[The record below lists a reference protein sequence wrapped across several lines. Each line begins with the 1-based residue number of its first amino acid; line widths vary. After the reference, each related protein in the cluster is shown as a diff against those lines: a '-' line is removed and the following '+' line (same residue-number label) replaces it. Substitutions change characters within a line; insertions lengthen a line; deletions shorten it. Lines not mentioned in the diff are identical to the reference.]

1 MTFENIIKRVSQVL
15 AAAFMFLMADGFYL
29 SQKGFNWVDGSLVLV
44 KPAEASVPAA
54 AGGVVPSRFEMNAA
68 HVLGSADAPVTIYEF
83 SSLGCSHCAD
93 FHLNMLP
100 ELKKDYIDSGK
111 VKLVFADF
119 PIDAKSMKGAML
131 ARCMPADRY
140 FDFLSLLFK
149 KQLTWGLSFKTEK
162 LLTSYAELEGLSAEK
177 AKACMEDDDAAKEI
191 MSVRQDAMEKLQIQG
206 TPSFL
211 IRSDLGEEVLPGV
224 PDYEKL
230 KEVMEFPA
238 AMTFKV
244 AGVNR
249 ENLAQDIVAVIQKY
263 LPGDYI
269 PKEKLSSKGTYN
281 SVSIDIVAQNFEQV
295 ETLYKELAK
304 VEGVKM
310 VI

>member
-1 MTFENIIKRVSQVL
+1 MKFEDIVRTISSWVAGV
-15 AAAFMFLMADGFYL
+15 AVFLIASGIYL
-29 SQKGFNWVDGSLVLV
+29 SSKGFVMGPDGVPVLMKTAQAGEKEV
-44 KPAEASVPAA
+44 KINNNAVLPTGHAMGLAS
-54 AGGVVPSRFEMNAA
+54 
-68 HVLGSADAPVTIYEF
+68 APVAIYEF
-83 SSLGCSHCAD
+83 SSYGCFHCAD

-131 ARCMPADRY
+131 ARCMPADKY

-230 KEVMEFPA
+230 KEVLN
-238 AMTFKV
+238 KYL
-244 AGVNR
+244 GVN
-249 ENLAQDIVAVIQKY
+249 K
-263 LPGDYI
+263 
-269 PKEKLSSKGTYN
+269 
-281 SVSIDIVAQNFEQV
+281 
-295 ETLYKELAK
+295 
-304 VEGVKM
+304 
-310 VI
+310 

>member
-54 AGGVVPSRFEMNAA
+54 AGGVVPSRFEMNAV

-131 ARCMPADRY
+131 ARCMPADKY

-149 KQLTWGLSFKTEK
+149 KQLT
-162 LLTSYAELEGLSAEK
+162 
-177 AKACMEDDDAAKEI
+177 
-191 MSVRQDAMEKLQIQG
+191 
-206 TPSFL
+206 
-211 IRSDLGEEVLPGV
+211 
-224 PDYEKL
+224 
-230 KEVMEFPA
+230 
-238 AMTFKV
+238 
-244 AGVNR
+244 
-249 ENLAQDIVAVIQKY
+249 
-263 LPGDYI
+263 
-269 PKEKLSSKGTYN
+269 
-281 SVSIDIVAQNFEQV
+281 
-295 ETLYKELAK
+295 
-304 VEGVKM
+304 
-310 VI
+310 